1 MTLSHLARKAAKAE
15 CRFLTRALITA
26 FPIMLLILPLLWL
39 TGYPPEEW
47 PYVSG
52 IFTLS
57 MIGAGTLTG
66 CTTTL
71 AARWAHR
78 YASSVAAR
86 LGIEIEQPKD
96 QNPRPGHG
104 RTTRLGA
111 RTLRTMASW
120 GLAIHILALVMT
132 QTGMAPIETRFRA
145 NHPRNRR
152 RGTDVH
158 HRGTRRARIRHG
170 TPPGNR
176 PPLPGTAPQLDGHRR
191 KDDLKPNRS
200 RRGPRKDPLTGDAPP
215 PAPARRPAPAP
226 GCRREKRSRPASSS
240 PRRWSSG

>member
-1 MTLSHLARKAAKAE
+1 MTLSHLTRKAAKAE

-96 QNPRPGHG
+96 QNPRPGHVQHHQAG
-104 RTTRLGA
+104 RQDTQDNGILGPGHPHPRVGDDA
-111 RTLRTMASW
+111 DGNGSHRDPL
-120 GLAIHILALVMT
+120 
-132 QTGMAPIETRFRA
+132 RA

-158 HRGTRRARIRHG
+158 HRGTRRARVRHG
-170 TPPGNR
+170 TSTRQSP
-176 PPLPGTAPQLDGHRR
+176 AA
-191 KDDLKPNRS
+191 S
-200 RRGPRKDPLTGDAPP
+200 RDSSAIGR
-215 PAPARRPAPAP
+215 
-226 GCRREKRSRPASSS
+226 SS
-240 PRRWSSG
+240 PEG

>member
-39 TGYPPEEW
+39 IGYPPEEW

-66 CTTTL
+66 YTTTL

-78 YASSVAAR
+78 YAGSVAAR

-96 QNPRPGHG
+96 QNPGQD
-104 RTTRLGA
+104 T
-111 RTLRTMASW
+111 
-120 GLAIHILALVMT
+120 
-132 QTGMAPIETRFRA
+132 
-145 NHPRNRR
+145 
-152 RGTDVH
+152 
-158 HRGTRRARIRHG
+158 
-170 TPPGNR
+170 
-176 PPLPGTAPQLDGHRR
+176 
-191 KDDLKPNRS
+191 
-200 RRGPRKDPLTGDAPP
+200 DAPP
-215 PAPARRPAPAP
+215 GWAP
-226 GCRREKRSRPASSS
+226 GHSGQWHPGAWPSTSSH
-240 PRRWSSG
+240 W

>member
-1 MTLSHLARKAAKAE
+1 MTLSHLTRKAAKAE

-57 MIGAGTLTG
+57 MIGSGTLTG

-78 YASSVAAR
+78 YAGSVAAR

-120 GLAIHILALVMT
+120 GLAIHILALVTT
-132 QTGMAPIETRFRA
+132 QTGMPPIETRFAPTILATGAAGLMSITGGLAGLAYAMER
-145 NHPRNRR
+145 HP
-152 RGTDVH
+152 
-158 HRGTRRARIRHG
+158 AI
-170 TPPGNR
+170 
-176 PPLPGTAPQLDGHRR
+176 
-191 KDDLKPNRS
+191 
-200 RRGPRKDPLTGDAPP
+200 
-215 PAPARRPAPAP
+215 ARRFP
-226 GCRREKRSRPASSS
+226 GQLRNWTVIAGRMI
-240 PRRWSSG
+240 